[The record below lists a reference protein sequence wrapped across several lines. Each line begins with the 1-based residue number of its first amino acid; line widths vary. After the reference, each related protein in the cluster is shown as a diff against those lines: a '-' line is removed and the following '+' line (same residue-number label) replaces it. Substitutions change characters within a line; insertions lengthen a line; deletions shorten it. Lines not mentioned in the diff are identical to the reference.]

1 MNGCIQS
8 GQQLLS
14 ERLDET
20 VDALT
25 PNVLALLQRV
35 EPETTVAAESD
46 DQGHRLV
53 LPITFPDGIGHG
65 SVVARVFRYR
75 EQVRVDI
82 ELVHD
87 RMLARPDG
95 RPSDRRAFLNDYVA
109 SIMIEPGA
117 RTLPAE
123 FERHVLRG
131 IDNARDAVQRHNRD
145 QPAPWN
151 QVRVTVR
158 ETSEARSG
166 AD

>member
-1 MNGCIQS
+1 MNGCIES
-8 GQQLLS
+8 GQRLLS

-20 VDALT
+20 VEAVT
-25 PNVLALLQRV
+25 PNVLALLQRAA
-35 EPETTVAAESD
+35 PESTVSAESD
-46 DQGHRLV
+46 ERGHRLV

-95 RPSDRRAFLNDYVA
+95 RPSDRRAFLNDFVA
-109 SIMIEPGA
+109 SITIAPGA
-117 RTLPAE
+117 PTLPSE

-131 IDNARDAVQRHNRD
+131 IENARDAVQRYNRD

-151 QVRVTVR
+151 QVRVAVR
-158 ETSEARSG
+158 ETLEVPSG